1 MAGWQNTTSS
11 STAVASSASED
22 EQGRIA
28 AMALTLADIV
38 PAAITALVKLDVFEA
53 LGRVA
58 KNNHNNNNNGAQVAA
73 SLTAREI
80 ANLAM
85 PGKSIN
91 VGYLE
96 RLLRILASYNVFSE
110 TVVAPA
116 AAANAI
122 NPIRRFGLTPISR
135 NFVKND
141 ATGSLV
147 HSLLFREQAS
157 SGTPYSHIHDA
168 VLENGPDREP
178 FKIAHGMHKW
188 ELEAQQK
195 HAQDAE
201 LFNRMLLNQ
210 TKWDMH
216 TILEKYVE
224 GFKDVRVLVDVGGGL
239 GTTLTA
245 VLERYPH
252 IHGINFDLPHV
263 IASCMPCQGVCALN
277 LSVSSF

>member
-22 EQGRIA
+22 EQGRIV

-58 KNNHNNNNNGAQVAA
+58 KNNHNNNNNNGAQVAA
-73 SLTAREI
+73 LLTAREI

-116 AAANAI
+116 ATANAI

-216 TILEKYVE
+216 TILEKYV
-224 GFKDVRVLVDVGGGL
+224 VGGGL

-263 IASCMPCQGVCALN
+263 IASCLPRQGVCAIY
-277 LSVSSF
+277 